1 MVNYMKPLHKKLIQ
15 EQLDATLARLACMR
29 DVQRP
34 AKGWLR
40 AVREALGMSGR
51 QFARRLRV
59 SAPWITALE
68 KKELTG
74 GVTINTMRQA
84 AESLDCVFVYAVIPR
99 ESLEAIVRRRAE
111 ALAEKQLARVS
122 HSMLL
127 EAQQLSDT
135 EQQKAF
141 AAEVDALL
149 HDMPKE
155 LWDDL

>member
-1 MVNYMKPLHKKLIQ
+1 MKPLHKKLIQ

-40 AVREALGMSGR
+40 AIREALGMSGR
-51 QFARRLRV
+51 QFARRLGV

-74 GVTINTMRQA
+74 SVTINTMRQA

-99 ESLEAIVRRRAE
+99 ESLEAIVRKRAE
-111 ALAEKQLARVS
+111 VLAEKRLARVS

-135 EQQKAF
+135 EQQKAL
-141 AAEVDALL
+141 ASEVDALL
-149 HDMPKE
+149 WDMPKE

>member
-1 MVNYMKPLHKKLIQ
+1 MKPLHKKLIQ

-74 GVTINTMRQA
+74 AVTINTMRQA

-99 ESLEAIVRRRAE
+99 ESLEAIVRKRAE
-111 ALAEKQLARVS
+111 ALAEKRLARVS

-127 EAQQLSDT
+127 EAQQLSDI

-141 AAEVDALL
+141 SAEVEALIRE
-149 HDMPKE
+149 MPKE
-155 LWDDL
+155 LWDEP

>member
-1 MVNYMKPLHKKLIQ
+1 MKPLHKKLIQ
-15 EQLDATLARLACMR
+15 EQLDASLSRLACMR

-40 AVREALGMSGR
+40 AIREALGMSGR
-51 QFARRLRV
+51 QFARRLGV

-74 GVTINTMRQA
+74 SVTINTMRQA

-99 ESLEAIVRRRAE
+99 ESLADIIRRRAE
-111 ALAEKQLARVS
+111 GLAEKRLARVS

-135 EQQKAF
+135 EQQKALK
-141 AAEVDALL
+141 AEVDALIR
-149 HDMPKE
+149 DMPKE
-155 LWDDL
+155 LWDEL

>member
-1 MVNYMKPLHKKLIQ
+1 MKPLHKKLIQ

-40 AVREALGMSGR
+40 AIREALGMSGR
-51 QFARRLRV
+51 QFARRLGV

-68 KKELTG
+68 KKELTRS
-74 GVTINTMRQA
+74 VTINTMRQA

-99 ESLEAIVRRRAE
+99 ESLEAIVRKRAE
-111 ALAEKQLARVS
+111 VLAEKRLARVS

-135 EQQKAF
+135 EQQKALK
-141 AAEVDALL
+141 AEVEALIR
-149 HDMPKE
+149 DMPKE
-155 LWDDL
+155 LWDEL